1 MAFREAIALFFPV
14 AIVIECDLTFLFPIV
29 DLDGGDG
36 AEPLE
41 NLTEGALEFGRQCL
55 GQGEF
60 QDILDAGQVR
70 EVIGEAIVVLYSS
83 VDTAVPEDELT
94 DLQVYPFL
102 FRGGLSRESAEPF
115 GMEPVDEVS
124 QGSGHDGF
132 RAG

>member
-83 VDTAVPEDELT
+83 VDTVVQEDELT
-94 DLQVYPFL
+94 HLKMDPFL
-102 FRGGLSRESAEPF
+102 FRGWLSGDGAEPS
-115 GMEPVDEVS
+115 GMEFLNEAS
-124 QGSGHDGF
+124 QGSGHDHL
-132 RAG
+132 RPR

>member
-1 MAFREAIALFFPV
+1 GLFPLRKHRWISMKCVKFPSQQTTAREAIALFFPV

-83 VDTAVPEDELT
+83 VDTVVQEDELT
-94 DLQVYPFL
+94 RLKMDPCL
-102 FRGGLSRESAEPF
+102 F
-115 GMEPVDEVS
+115 
-124 QGSGHDGF
+124 
-132 RAG
+132 